1 MEKKSVLLM
10 SIQASVTR
18 GDGRKV
24 KIGMMEEMLQKH
36 RTEEGAFATGVL
48 APPAPGKC

>member
-1 MEKKSVLLM
+1 MLSM
-10 SIQASVTR
+10 SIQASVMR

-24 KIGMMEEMLQKH
+24 KSGMMEEMLQKH
-36 RTEEGAFATGVL
+36 RTEGAFATGVL